1 MRYLIIMWLFIK
13 RLIKNPA
20 FICMLIIL
28 PVLVAMFSKVDT
40 KEEKKI
46 FVGVYHE
53 EEALSKLVCDT
64 LKNREGYIK
73 FLVYENKAEMIEA
86 VETKKL
92 ECAYIFPAD
101 FKERLDNNKIKRVI
115 TCIDSPSTILSSLSD
130 EVVFAGII
138 REYGRNIAVD
148 FAKENNIAKLNGESS
163 DNIARNYERFNTPGK
178 TFYIDYKYIDNEEAD
193 KANLVEA
200 KDKTT
205 TYVIHGMVSVLI
217 LISGL
222 FGAVKWFEDEKRGLY
237 SSFNPIEKV
246 VIGFISILAP
256 ALLMALSGLA
266 AIYLSNSY
274 TIMSIEIVAIG
285 LYVLLVSGFSYVLKL
300 LVRSGTDIC
309 AILPVLTIGSLIF
322 CPVFIDASK
331 FINFISY
338 INKLFPSFYYLN
350 VISSGT
356 SGVVI
361 MSGITLVLI
370 SSGVLINYCRHK

>member
-1 MRYLIIMWLFIK
+1 MWLFIK

-20 FICMLIIL
+20 FICLILIL
-28 PVLVAMFSKVDT
+28 PVLVTMFSKVDT

-46 FVGVYHE
+46 YVGVYHE

-64 LKNREGYIK
+64 LKNKEGYIK
-73 FLVYENKAEMIEA
+73 FLVYESKAEMIEA

-115 TCIDSPSTILSSLSD
+115 TCIESPSTILSSLSD

-138 REYGRNIAVD
+138 REYGKNIAVD
-148 FAKENNIAKLNGESS
+148 FAKENNIAKVNGESSS

-178 TFYIDYKYIDNEEAD
+178 TFYIDYKYVDSEEAD
-193 KANLVEA
+193 KANLVEV

-256 ALLMALSGLA
+256 ALLMALSGLV

-274 TIMSIEIVAIG
+274 TIMSVEIVAIG
-285 LYVLLVSGFSYVLKL
+285 LYVLLVSAFSYVLKL

-309 AILPVLTIGSLIF
+309 AILPVLTIGTLIF

-338 INKLFPSFYYLN
+338 INKLFPSYYYLK
-350 VISSGT
+350 VISNGMSE
-356 SGVVI
+356 I
-361 MSGITLVLI
+361 MIMLGITSVLI
-370 SSGVLINYCRHK
+370 FGGMLINYGRQK